1 MTKAPPDI
9 SFIMAAYNAAETLS
23 KAIDSALAQTGV
35 TVEVIVADD
44 CSTDETGEV
53 ARGYADKNVRLLT
66 LEKNGGPA
74 VARNTALAAASGRWI
89 AVLDS
94 DDAIEPGRLARLI
107 ARAEHAGAQIAVDNL
122 RVIRADGSP
131 PETMFAESALAAMPE
146 LTLPDFIRSNALF
159 ETTHNFGYLKPV
171 FERAFIEKHALRFDE
186 NLRIGEDYVFLAS
199 ALALGARCVIEPI
212 PGYNYNIREG
222 SISRV
227 LELRHIEAMVEG
239 DRVFLGKHTLDADAM
254 AAQKFRAQSL
264 RRAASFLILVENIK
278 NRSISGAIRA
288 AWRDP
293 AALRHLKMPIAAR
306 LNRMAAAFRNLA
318 GQKTD
323 IPTFGGAPRS
333 PKG

>member
-1 MTKAPPDI
+1 MTKAQPDV

-44 CSTDETGEV
+44 CSTDETREIT
-53 ARGYADKNVRLLT
+53 RGYGGRNVRLLT

-74 VARNTALAAASGRWI
+74 AARNAAIGAASGRWI

-94 DDAIEPGRLARLI
+94 DDTIEPGRLARLI
-107 ARAEHAGAQIAVDNL
+107 ARAEDAGAQIAVDNL

-131 PETMFAESALAAMPE
+131 PETMFVESALAAMAE

-159 ETTHNFGYLKPV
+159 EATHNFGYLKPV

-227 LELRHIEAMVEG
+227 LELQHIEAMMEG

-254 AAQKFRAQSL
+254 AAQNFRARSL
-264 RRAASFLILVENIK
+264 RQATSFLILVENLK
-278 NRSISGAIRA
+278 NKSISGAIRA

-293 AALRHLKMPIAAR
+293 AALRHLKMPIGAR
-306 LNRMAAAFRNLA
+306 LNRVAGAIRNLA
-318 GQKTD
+318 GHKTD
-323 IPTFGGAPRS
+323 ISTFGGAPRS